1 MSLINQVLQDLEK
14 RHASES
20 ELKTLNPF
28 VRPLPVRTRTTSR
41 FAIAALVIFALI
53 ALGVV
58 VYHGGLWPRN
68 DAAQIVSRPVP
79 IPAQGP
85 APAQQQSEAAPVA
98 ESLPQTAAFHPV
110 SKLSDDLSLVA
121 PLSVPKSKPLATP
134 IPPKQKIA
142 AIEQPARPVVAISP
156 AGVVDIPSEELSQ
169 RSNREK
175 PSNTEIATPTE
186 ASTKT
191 PALSP
196 ERVTRSGPAP
206 IAAEDSTSAI
216 SKQMREVAPSERAE
230 IAFRKGVTQ
239 IQEGRANAA
248 ELEFRDALKQDP
260 THLGAL
266 QAMLGLLVDSGRNNE
281 AEQFLHKAL
290 DINPRQPRHAMVL
303 ARLEVERGEVTGAI
317 NTMVAALPYVQ
328 SDFDFYAFLA
338 ALLQREGRHREAVD
352 YYRTALRGV
361 PGNGVWMMGMGISLR
376 ASNQSAEAR
385 DAFVHALESKQ
396 LSPALQEFVERQLRE
411 LAATKKK

>member
-58 VYHGGLWPRN
+58 IYSGGHWPGN
-68 DAAQIVSRPVP
+68 DAPPLVSRPAP

-85 APAQQQSEAAPVA
+85 APAQKQPEAAPVA

-121 PLSVPKSKPLATP
+121 PLSVQKPKPLATP
-134 IPPKQKIA
+134 IQPKQKTA

-156 AGVVDIPSEELSQ
+156 AGVVDIPSEEPSQ
-169 RSNREK
+169 TSNREK
-175 PSNTEIATPTE
+175 PSDSEIATPAE
-186 ASTKT
+186 ASTKS
-191 PALSP
+191 PAPSP
-196 ERVTRSGPAP
+196 ERVTPSRPAP

-216 SKQMREVAPSERAE
+216 SKQMREVAPAERAE

-290 DINPRQPRHAMVL
+290 EINPRQPRHAMVL